1 MLVRFHS
8 KAAGAITMFG
18 DTGKELLRLMGMSGA
33 VPGAVLAKDVPEALR
48 RLREAIQSPAGE
60 RVLAPPGAEK
70 PRAKPKDRAEQEE
83 EQGAA
88 NINLRTRAYPLIQ
101 LLEAAAAEQCD
112 VVWEESDK
120 ATG

>member
-1 MLVRFHS
+1 
-8 KAAGAITMFG
+8 MFG
-18 DTGKELLRLMGMSGA
+18 DIGKDLLLLMGMSGV

-48 RLREAIQSPAGE
+48 RLREAVQSPAGE
-60 RVLAPPGAEK
+60 RVPAPPRTGG
-70 PRAKPKDRAEQEE
+70 AKPKAKAKDRAEEE
-83 EQGAA
+83 KEQDAA
-88 NINLRTRAYPLIQ
+88 NITLRTRAYPLLQ